1 MKNRGY
7 IWMVMLMLLSLGS
20 CNSFLDIKPEGELIQ
35 DEQFKDVQG
44 YRDAMYGIYASMAQ
58 GELFGMMMN
67 WGLVDV
73 LAQQFGDE
81 YGLFADASEGWTA
94 SKYAYIKY
102 ASVYNY
108 KDPYL
113 KPHDL
118 H

>member
-1 MKNRGY
+1 
-7 IWMVMLMLLSLGS
+7 MVMLMLLSLGS

-81 YGLFADASEGWTA
+81 YGLFADASEGGPLVNMLILSMPRFIIIRISGWK
-94 SKYAYIKY
+94 SR
-102 ASVYNY
+102 
-108 KDPYL
+108 
-113 KPHDL
+113 
-118 H
+118 

>member
-44 YRDAMYGIYASMAQ
+44 YRDAMYGIYASMAK

-67 WGLVDV
+67 W
-73 LAQQFGDE
+73 
-81 YGLFADASEGWTA
+81 
-94 SKYAYIKY
+94 
-102 ASVYNY
+102 
-108 KDPYL
+108 
-113 KPHDL
+113 
-118 H
+118 

>member
-1 MKNRGY
+1 
-7 IWMVMLMLLSLGS
+7 MVMLMLLSLGS

-73 LAQQFGDE
+73 LANRRNCSGTVLE
-81 YGLFADASEGWTA
+81 VVMLS
-94 SKYAYIKY
+94 I
-102 ASVYNY
+102 
-108 KDPYL
+108 
-113 KPHDL
+113 
-118 H
+118 

>member
-1 MKNRGY
+1 
-7 IWMVMLMLLSLGS
+7 MVMLMLLSLGS

-73 LAQQFGDE
+73 LAQHIE
-81 YGLFADASEGWTA
+81 HGLDLLEGLVVFRIGIVHEILA
-94 SKYAYIKY
+94 VSRH
-102 ASVYNY
+102 VF
-108 KDPYL
+108 PE
-113 KPHDL
+113 PVVGR
-118 H
+118 

>member
-73 LAQQFGDE
+73 LAR
-81 YGLFADASEGWTA
+81 
-94 SKYAYIKY
+94 
-102 ASVYNY
+102 VVC
-108 KDPYL
+108 
-113 KPHDL
+113 
-118 H
+118 